1 MRIQTV
7 LLTVLVDDEVQEDI
21 AESFITREYENT
33 MVDVIDAETITDRE
47 LEDNDE

>member
-7 LLTVLVDDEVQEDI
+7 LLTVIVDDEVQEDI
-21 AESFITREYENT
+21 AELFTTREYENT
-33 MVDVIDAETITDRE
+33 MVNVIDAETITDRE